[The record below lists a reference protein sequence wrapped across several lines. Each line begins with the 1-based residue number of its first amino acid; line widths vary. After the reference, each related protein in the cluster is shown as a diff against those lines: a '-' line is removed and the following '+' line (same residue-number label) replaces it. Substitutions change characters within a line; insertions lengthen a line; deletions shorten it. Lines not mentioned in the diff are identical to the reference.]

1 MTSMNRLVNHLFMS
15 YRLEISQVFW
25 LEDILVSEM
34 IYAIVYDF
42 PLIAVVLNKIWR
54 PVIKNTLTVF
64 VPISKVGLSAGV

>member
-1 MTSMNRLVNHLFMS
+1 MS